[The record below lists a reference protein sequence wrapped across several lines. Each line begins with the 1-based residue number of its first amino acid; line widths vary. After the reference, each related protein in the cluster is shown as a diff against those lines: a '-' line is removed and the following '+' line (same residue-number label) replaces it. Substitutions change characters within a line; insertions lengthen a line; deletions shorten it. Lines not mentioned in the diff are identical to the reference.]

1 MADQTSF
8 FTDLRNI
15 DGPIEELE
23 TTEEQDVKVYS
34 VSELNNYIKGLL
46 ENTISEIWI
55 KAEISNF
62 KAHTSGHFYFSLK
75 DEKAQ
80 VNAVMFRGVNSK
92 LKFRPEDG
100 MEVIV
105 RGRISVYEPRGT
117 YQVYCESM
125 EPVGAGALQVAFEQ
139 LKAKLQSEGLFDPR
153 KKRAIPAFPRHLAI
167 VTSPTGAAIRDMLN
181 VLSRRFRGLPVTI
194 IPTKVQ
200 GNEAPTEIVEAIRR
214 AQLLK
219 DVDVVI
225 VGRGGGSIED
235 LWAFNDERVARAV
248 AGCRVPVISGVG
260 HEVDFT
266 ICDFVADLRAPT
278 PSAAAELVVKNTGDL
293 LLRVDTFKRNLVSY
307 LRKAHM
313 MRIQTVEGLSKRLVD
328 PQRYLQDVSIR
339 IDDIIARLGA
349 SIGFI
354 CKDRLHRADKA
365 RSHLDLRMQGL
376 LKERERSWA
385 RLSGVLDAL
394 SPLAVVARGYS
405 LVKRG
410 EEIIKDASAL
420 KKEDVLE
427 IKFARGSARAKVTE
441 VNDGL

>member
-1 MADQTSF
+1 MVDQTSF
-8 FTDLRNI
+8 FTDLE
-15 DGPIEELE
+15 DSAVAGEDA
-23 TTEEQDVKVYS
+23 EQDVKVYS
-34 VSELNNYIKGLL
+34 VTELNSYIKGLL
-46 ENTISEIWI
+46 ESTISEVWI

-75 DEKAQ
+75 DEKSQ
-80 VNAVMFRGVNSK
+80 INAVMFRGVNSK

-100 MEVIV
+100 MEVMV
-105 RGRISVYEPRGT
+105 RGRVSVYEPRGT
-117 YQVYCESM
+117 YQFYCESM

-181 VLSRRFRGLPVTI
+181 VLSRRFRGLPITVV
-194 IPTKVQ
+194 PCKVQ
-200 GNEAPTEIVEAIRR
+200 GKEAPSEIVEAIRR
-214 AQLLK
+214 AQLLS
-219 DVDVVI
+219 DVDVII

-235 LWAFNDERVARAV
+235 LWAFNDEKVARAV
-248 AGCRVPVISGVG
+248 ANCRVPVISGVG
-260 HEVDFT
+260 HEIDFT

-293 LLRVDTFKRNLVSY
+293 LLRVETFKRNLVSY
-307 LRKAHM
+307 LRKTHM
-313 MRIQTVEGLSKRLVD
+313 MRVQSVNGLSKRLVD
-328 PQRYLQDVSIR
+328 PQRYLQDVAVR

-349 SIGFI
+349 AIGFI

-376 LKERERSWA
+376 LKDRERQWV

-405 LVKRG
+405 LVKLNG
-410 EEIIKDASAL
+410 NIVKDSMDL
-420 KKEDVLE
+420 KKDDVLE
-427 IKFARGSARAKVTE
+427 IRFARGSARATVVEKQ
-441 VNDGL
+441 

>member
-1 MADQTSF
+1 MVDQTNF
-8 FTDLRNI
+8 FTQ
-15 DGPIEELE
+15 LE
-23 TTEEQDVKVYS
+23 DPDFVGEDTEQDVKVYS
-34 VSELNNYIKGLL
+34 VSELNSYIKGLL
-46 ENTISEIWI
+46 ESTISEVWI

-80 VNAVMFRGVNSK
+80 VNAVMFRGANSR

-100 MEVIV
+100 MEVMV
-105 RGRISVYEPRGT
+105 LGRISVYEPRGT

-139 LKAKLQSEGLFDPR
+139 LKAKLQGEGLFDPR

-167 VTSPTGAAIRDMLN
+167 VTSPTGAAIRDLLN

-194 IPTKVQ
+194 GPCKVQ
-200 GNEAPTEIVEAIRR
+200 GKEAPGEIVEAIRC
-214 AQLLK
+214 AQLLA
-219 DVDVVI
+219 DVDVII

-235 LWAFNDERVARAV
+235 LWAFNDEKVARAV
-248 AGCRVPVISGVG
+248 SACRVPVISGVG

-293 LLRVDTFKRNLVSY
+293 LLRVATFQKNLISF
-307 LRKAHM
+307 LRKNHLLRRQA
-313 MRIQTVEGLSKRLVD
+313 VDGLSRRLVD
-328 PQRYLQDVSIR
+328 PQRYLQDIAVR
-339 IDDIIARLGA
+339 IDDYIGRLGA
-349 SIGFI
+349 GIGFI
-354 CKDRLHRADKA
+354 VKDRLHRADKA

-376 LKERERSWA
+376 LKDRERSWG

-405 LVKRG
+405 LVKKDG
-410 EEIIKDASAL
+410 EIVKDSSVL
-420 KKEDVLE
+420 KKKDILD
-427 IKFARGSARAKVTE
+427 IQFARGNVRAE
-441 VNDGL
+441 VIDGL

>member
-1 MADQTSF
+1 MVDQTGF
-8 FTDLRNI
+8 FTDLNESNFV
-15 DGPIEELE
+15 GEEA
-23 TTEEQDVKVYS
+23 EQDVKVYS
-34 VSELNNYIKGLL
+34 VSELNSYIKGLL
-46 ENTISEIWI
+46 ESTISEVWI

-80 VNAVMFRGVNSK
+80 INAVMFRGVNSK

-100 MEVIV
+100 MEVVV
-105 RGRISVYEPRGT
+105 RGRVSVYEPRGT
-117 YQVYCESM
+117 YQLYCESM

-153 KKRAIPAFPRHLAI
+153 KKRAIPSFPRHLAI
-167 VTSPTGAAIRDMLN
+167 VTSPTGAAIRDMIN
-181 VLSRRFRGLPVTI
+181 VLSRRFRGLPVTVV
-194 IPTKVQ
+194 PCKVQ
-200 GNEAPTEIVEAIRR
+200 GNEAPAEIVEAIRR

-219 DVDVVI
+219 DVDVII

-248 AGCRVPVISGVG
+248 ASCKVPVISGVG

-293 LLRVDTFKRNLVSY
+293 VSRIETFKRNLVSHM
-307 LRKAHM
+307 RKCHM
-313 MRIQTVEGLSKRLVD
+313 MRVQSVSNLSKRLVD
-328 PQRYLQDVSIR
+328 PKRYLQDVAIR
-339 IDDIIARLGA
+339 IDDFVMRLGA
-349 SIGFI
+349 AIGFI
-354 CKDRLHRADKA
+354 VKDRLHRADKG

-376 LKERERSWA
+376 LKDREKNWM

-405 LVKRG
+405 LVKRDG
-410 EEIIKDASAL
+410 EIVKDSSLL
-420 KKEDVLE
+420 KKDDILE
-427 IKFARGSARAKVTE
+427 IKFARGIARAKVTE
-441 VNDGL
+441 VDNGL